1 MTVSKSFLVTFW
13 LKDFSFIF
21 QRLKRYKCI
30 EAINEAVAKKSYS
43 TGKLSVS
50 RTLVIALVL
59 WYFAPYFLSLPWCID
74 EYW

>member
-1 MTVSKSFLVTFW
+1 MSVSKSFLVTFG

-50 RTLVIALVL
+50 
-59 WYFAPYFLSLPWCID
+59 
-74 EYW
+74 